1 MNRVLRRPMFK
12 MGGSTGTGIT
22 SGLDKPRQ
30 QYNKAGLVDNNPLTQ
45 YPTDFFPKLGTRET
59 KQDDTQFNLS
69 DLTTLLGDKKE
80 ERFVPSKAL
89 EEAFK
94 GRSTKPDLSQFLIN
108 FGLNLASAT
117 PRGGILATAAEAA
130 KKPAQALFAEQAANK
145 AFERDLKLAGVKM
158 DINQRL
164 KEEEAKMGDKKFYAS
179 KKVLNIDT
187 GNIEFQPESKIQT
200 MLSKTKPEEM
210 LYQPIP
216 ETDAVKPVKV
226 YDAKEGVTRFVNQSE
241 ILTTTYELD
250 GKTKDRYVPVGNED
264 TLVNAYVLQD
274 NGEFSI
280 NPKFVTKKQILENP
294 NNFKPV
300 EGNLEMMLKV
310 DDIKRKNKNKSDA
323 EVQMSSA
330 LAASKVIRRIEKDIE
345 GGAKTGAAGQTVLA
359 ITGVSGFIDSFI
371 NSEKNKNPSQFS
383 SEYNEVKQY
392 VNRLENDPT
401 INARLT
407 AFLKSPETQQA
418 KSSIV
423 NLAYLIAKAR
433 EPGGRFSVTD
443 IELALR
449 SLGESSNPLNFAAG
463 LRRTGEE
470 TLEFAIDN
478 YRQHFDI
485 SALDM
490 FPRKYDELIN
500 NYNYFRGFEVGGN
513 GSVEPKDLI
522 F

>member
-1 MNRVLRRPMFK
+1 MSRTLKRPMFK
-12 MGGSTGTGIT
+12 MGGSTNSGIV
-22 SGLDKPRQ
+22 SGLDKPRKQ
-30 QYNKAGLVDNNPLTQ
+30 FSEGTNNPLLQ
-45 YPTDFFPKLGTRET
+45 YPTDYFPELGVKKQENET
-59 KQDDTQFNLS
+59 SNISLNDLFNS
-69 DLTTLLGDKKE
+69 INNQTKE
-80 ERFVPSKAL
+80 ESTL
-89 EEAFK
+89 ERLQRAAGPRRKIGIEE
-94 GRSTKPDLSQFLIN
+94 FLIP

-117 PRGGILATAAEAA
+117 PRGNIIATAAEAA
-130 KKPAQALFAEQAANK
+130 KTPAAELMK
-145 AFERDLKLAGVKM
+145 AKRAEDDFQRNLGLKAEMM
-158 DINQRL
+158 DIEQET
-164 KEEEAKMGDKKFYAS
+164 KGTQFGS
-179 KKVLNIDT
+179 TKKVLDKDT
-187 GNIEFQPESKIQT
+187 NTIVFATEKNIQT
-200 MLSKTKPEEM
+200 VMSKDNPTEM
-210 LYQPIP
+210 RYVPIP
-216 ETDAVKPVKV
+216 EADSVKPVKV
-226 YDAKEGVTRFVNQSE
+226 YDAKEGVTRFVNQSD

-330 LAASKVIRRIEKDIE
+330 LAASKVIKRIEDDIQK
-345 GGAKTGAAGQTVLA
+345 GAKTGTAGETVLA

-371 NSEKNKNPSQFS
+371 NAEKNKNPSQFS

-449 SLGESSNPLNFAAG
+449 SLGESSNTSNFAAG

-485 SALDM
+485 GALDM

-500 NYNYFRGFEVGGN
+500 NYNYFRGFEVEGD
-513 GSVEPKDLI
+513 GSVDPNNLN
-522 F
+522 FN

>member
-1 MNRVLRRPMFK
+1 MSRTLKRPMFK
-12 MGGSTGTGIT
+12 MGGSTNSGIV
-22 SGLDKPRQ
+22 SGLDKPRKQ
-30 QYNKAGLVDNNPLTQ
+30 FSEGTNNPLLQ
-45 YPTDFFPKLGTRET
+45 YPTDFFPPLGVRKQENET
-59 KQDDTQFNLS
+59 SNISLNDLFNS
-69 DLTTLLGDKKE
+69 INNQTKE
-80 ERFVPSKAL
+80 ESTL
-89 EEAFK
+89 ERLQRAAGPRRKIGIEE
-94 GRSTKPDLSQFLIN
+94 FLIP

-117 PRGGILATAAEAA
+117 PRGNIISTAAEAA
-130 KKPAQALFAEQAANK
+130 KAPAAELMK
-145 AFERDLKLAGVKM
+145 AKRAEDDFQRNLGLKAEMM
-158 DINQRL
+158 DIEQET
-164 KEEEAKMGDKKFYAS
+164 KGTQFGS
-179 KKVLNIDT
+179 TKKVLDKDT
-187 GNIEFQPESKIQT
+187 NTIVFATEKNIQT
-200 MLSKTKPEEM
+200 VMSKNDPTEM
-210 LYQPIP
+210 RYVPIP
-216 ETDAVKPVKV
+216 ETDSVKPVKV
-226 YDAKEGVTRFVNQSE
+226 YDAKEGVTRFVNQSD

-264 TLVNAYVLQD
+264 TLVKAYVLQD
-274 NGEFSI
+274 NGEFSL
-280 NPKFVTKKQILENP
+280 NPKFVTKKQILESP

-300 EGNLEMMLKV
+300 EGNLEMMFKV
-310 DDIKRKNKNKSDA
+310 DDMKRKNKNKSDA

-330 LAASKVIRRIEKDIE
+330 LAASKVIKRIEDDIQK
-345 GGAKTGAAGQTVLA
+345 GAKTGAAGETVLA

-371 NSEKNKNPSQFS
+371 NAEKNKNPSQFS

-449 SLGESSNPLNFAAG
+449 SLGESSNTSNFTAG

-485 SALDM
+485 GALDM

-500 NYNYFRGFEVGGN
+500 NYNYFRGFEVEGD
-513 GSVEPKDLI
+513 GSVDPNNLE

>member
-12 MGGSTGTGIT
+12 MGGSAGTGIT

-30 QYNKAGLVDNNPLTQ
+30 NYQKAGIVKEDY
-45 YPTDFFPKLGTRET
+45 YPTDFFPPLGTREI
-59 KQDDTQFNLS
+59 KQDNTQFNLS
-69 DLTTLLGDKKE
+69 DLTNLLGDKKE

-94 GRSTKPDLSQFLIN
+94 GRSTKPDLNQFLIN

-158 DINQRL
+158 DINQRI

-200 MLSKTKPEEM
+200 MLSKTQQGEM
-210 LYQPIP
+210 LYQPVP
-216 ETDAVKPVKV
+216 EADAVKPVKV
-226 YDAKEGVTRFVNQSE
+226 YDAKEGVTRFVNQSD

-323 EVQMSSA
+323 EIQMSSA
-330 LAASKVIRRIEKDIE
+330 LAASKVIKRIEKDIQ
-345 GGAKTGAAGQTVLA
+345 GGAKTGAAGETVLA

-371 NSEKNKNPSQFS
+371 NSEKNKNPSKFS

-407 AFLKSPETQQA
+407 AFLQSPETQAA

-449 SLGESSNPLNFAAG
+449 SLGESSNTENFLRG
-463 LRRTGEE
+463 LKRTGEE

-478 YRQHFDI
+478 YKQHFDVGT
-485 SALDM
+485 LEM
-490 FPRKYDELIN
+490 FPRKYDELIDN
-500 NYNYFRGFEVGGN
+500 FNYFRGFEVEGD
-513 GSVEPKDLI
+513 GSVNPNDLN
-522 F
+522 FN